1 MPKGDFNKFARQL
14 RHGCSSVNLLHIFRT
29 PCIKNTSGELFLKM
43 LGK

>member
-1 MPKGDFNKFARQL
+1 MPKGDFNRFGRQL
-14 RHGCSSVNLLHIFRT
+14 WHGCSSVNLLHIFRT